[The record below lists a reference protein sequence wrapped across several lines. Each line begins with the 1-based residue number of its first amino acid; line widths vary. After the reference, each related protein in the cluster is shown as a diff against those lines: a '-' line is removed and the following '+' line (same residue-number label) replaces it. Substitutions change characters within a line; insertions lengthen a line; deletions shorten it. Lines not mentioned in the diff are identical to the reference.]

1 MIFYSSSAQPSNERI
16 VIVVGLGCTADAFK
30 NENPFTTNDKMGINV
45 VVDVDIKKNTHTQKS
60 NVEREQNEKKLF
72 SFIHCLNWLWVCAM
86 QCVWSFI
93 DQALRM
99 MIIWLEGVL
108 CVFVTN
114 AFHFVFLLLLFFSIC
129 YSSEKDIQNTFS
141 LKTQTV
147 RKRWLC
153 LGLVCTI
160 YKFMHVFCREKM
172 DKFHKP

>member
-16 VIVVGLGCTADAFK
+16 VIVVGLGYTADAFR

-45 VVDVDIKKNTHTQKS
+45 VVVDVDIMLIY
-60 NVEREQNEKKLF
+60 VEREQNEKKLF
-72 SFIHCLNWLWVCAM
+72 SFIHCLNWLWICAM

-99 MIIWLEGVL
+99 MIIWPKEVL

-114 AFHFVFLLLLFFSIC
+114 AFQFVFLLLLFFSIC
-129 YSSEKDIQNTFS
+129 YSSEKDIENTFS